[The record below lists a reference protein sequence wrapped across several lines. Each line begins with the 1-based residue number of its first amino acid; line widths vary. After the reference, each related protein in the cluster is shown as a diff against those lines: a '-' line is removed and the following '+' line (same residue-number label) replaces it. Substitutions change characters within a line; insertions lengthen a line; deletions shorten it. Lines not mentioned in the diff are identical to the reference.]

1 MTELQI
7 VKHDNWFRDFVIDMG
22 RRGPTHLRDMAQHC
36 PINNRDNVFCWLNQY
51 HTQTHYKPYNEID
64 KTKSFTYIIS
74 IDGCDEDTLEE
85 LMYYGREMLLQDL
98 VRSPLSD
105 QAKDDLIN
113 NNHSSL
119 VIENTAEGHASFKL
133 FNAIHVLVALLGIP
147 YKKVLYTNSTSNIEE
162 CYDKY
167 LIERPYALIE
177 RINVFGSGEWDEQVP
192 QLMLQDVYELEQQDD
207 VCEWGNPLPE
217 EQTQRMSVDPICTSY
232 LSGIQPDFHKPHL
245 FMFKHMNAKRGHR
258 TAFLCE
264 LESRG
269 LLAKNMFSTPNDWP
283 STFAGGEEYL
293 RKTFWNKNQTLY
305 YHDYMEKL
313 EAIKP
318 KIPTFIDRE
327 HNMLDFDP
335 NTNFS
340 SDQQMY
346 FNARRNCDIE
356 IIGESEFDGSR
367 FITEKFFKAVIFKQ
381 PFIMLAT
388 AGSLEEIRQFMGYR
402 TFAPYINEG
411 YDGNDDTKQR
421 IDMIAEEVERLT
433 SLKKDPEK
441 WREWNEGIRH
451 IVAYNYNNYVNNLRK
466 LSEIDTFQTKISR
479 KGGLQK
485 AHDEMVNR

>member
-1 MTELQI
+1 MTQLQI

-36 PINNRDNVFCWLNQY
+36 PVNNKDNVFCWLNSY
-51 HTQTHYKPYNEID
+51 YRQTHYKPYEEID
-64 KTKSFTYIIS
+64 KTKPFTYIIS

-98 VRSPLSD
+98 VRSPISE
-105 QAKDDLIN
+105 QAHDDLN
-113 NNHSSL
+113 NNSQASL
-119 VIENTAEGHASFKL
+119 VIENTAEGHASFEL
-133 FNAIHVLVALLGIP
+133 FNSIHVLVALLDIP
-147 YKKVLYTNSTSNIEE
+147 YNKVLYTNSTSNIDE
-162 CYDKY
+162 CYDQY
-167 LIERPYALIE
+167 LLERPFALIE
-177 RINVFGSGEWDEQVP
+177 RINVFGSGEWDEQVC
-192 QLMLQDVYELEQQDD
+192 QLMLQDNYQLEQQDD
-207 VCEWGNPLPE
+207 VCEWANPLPE
-217 EQTQRMSVDPICTSY
+217 EQTKIMSVDPICTSF
-232 LSGIQPDFHKPHL
+232 LSGITPDLYKPHL

-264 LESRG
+264 LHSRG
-269 LLAKNMFSTPNDWP
+269 LLDKNMFSTPNDWF
-283 STFAGGEEYL
+283 STFASAEEYF
-293 RKTFWNKNQTLY
+293 RKWFWDRRQFEY
-305 YHDYMEKL
+305 YYEYMEKL
-313 EAIKP
+313 NNLKP
-318 KIPTFIDRE
+318 KVPTFIDRD

-356 IIGESEFDGSR
+356 IIGESEFNGSR

-381 PFIMLAT
+381 PFIILGT
-388 AGSLEEIRQFMGYR
+388 AGCLEEIRQFMGYR

-421 IDMIAEEVERLT
+421 IEMIAEEIERLT
-433 SLKKDPEK
+433 TLKKDPEK

-451 IVAYNYNNYVNNLRK
+451 IVAFNYNNYVNNLRK
-466 LSEIDTFQTKISR
+466 LAEIDTFQRKISR

>member
-1 MTELQI
+1 
-7 VKHDNWFRDFVIDMG
+7 
-22 RRGPTHLRDMAQHC
+22 
-36 PINNRDNVFCWLNQY
+36 
-51 HTQTHYKPYNEID
+51 
-64 KTKSFTYIIS
+64 
-74 IDGCDEDTLEE
+74 
-85 LMYYGREMLLQDL
+85 MLLQNL
-98 VRSPLSD
+98 VRPPLSK
-105 QAKDDLIN
+105 QAQDDLN
-113 NNHSSL
+113 NNSQASL
-119 VIENTAEGHASFKL
+119 VIENSAEGHASFEL
-133 FNAIHVLVALLGIP
+133 FNSIHVLVALLDIP
-147 YKKVLYTNSTSNIEE
+147 YNKVLYTNSTKNIDE

-167 LIERPYALIE
+167 LLERPYALIE
-177 RINVFGSGEWDEQVP
+177 RINVFGSGEWDEQVC
-192 QLMLQDVYELEQQDD
+192 QLMLQDNYQLEQQDD
-207 VCEWGNPLPE
+207 VCEWANPLPE
-217 EQTQRMSVDPICTSY
+217 EQTRRMSVDPISTSF
-232 LSGIQPDFHKPHL
+232 LSSIEPDLYKPHL

-264 LESRG
+264 LNSRG
-269 LLAKNMFSTPNDWP
+269 LLDKNMFSTPNDWP
-283 STFAGGEEYL
+283 STFAGAEEYL
-293 RKTFWNKNQTLY
+293 RKWFWDARQFQY
-305 YHDYMEKL
+305 YHEYIEKL
-313 EAIKP
+313 ENFKP
-318 KIPTFIDRE
+318 KVPTFIDRE

-356 IIGESEFDGSR
+356 IIGESEFNGSR

-381 PFIMLAT
+381 PFIILGT
-388 AGSLEEIRQFMGYR
+388 AGCLEEIRRFMGYR

-433 SLKKDPEK
+433 ALKKDPEK

-466 LSEIDTFQTKISR
+466 LSEIDTFQLKISR

>member
-1 MTELQI
+1 MYKRQ
-7 VKHDNWFRDFVIDMG
+7 DNWFRDFVIDMG

-36 PINNRDNVFCWLNQY
+36 PQNNNDNVFCWLNKY
-51 HTQTHYKPYNEID
+51 HTQKHFKPYEDID
-64 KTKSFTYIIS
+64 KTKPFTYIIS
-74 IDGCDEDTLEE
+74 IDGCDEDTLAE
-85 LMYYGREMLLQDL
+85 LMYYGREMLLQNL
-98 VRSPLSD
+98 VRPPLSK
-105 QAKDDLIN
+105 QAQDDLN
-113 NNHSSL
+113 NNSQASL
-119 VIENTAEGHASFKL
+119 VIENSAEGHASFEL
-133 FNAIHVLVALLGIP
+133 FNSIHVLVALLDIP
-147 YKKVLYTNSTSNIEE
+147 YNKVLYTNSTKNIDE

-167 LIERPYALIE
+167 LLERPYALIE
-177 RINVFGSGEWDEQVP
+177 RINVFGSGEWDEQVC
-192 QLMLQDVYELEQQDD
+192 QLMLQDNYQLEQQDD
-207 VCEWGNPLPE
+207 VCEWANPLPE
-217 EQTQRMSVDPICTSY
+217 EQTRRMSVDPISTSF
-232 LSGIQPDFHKPHL
+232 LSSIEPDLYKPHL

-264 LESRG
+264 LNSRG
-269 LLAKNMFSTPNDWP
+269 LLDKNMFSTPNDWP
-283 STFAGGEEYL
+283 STFAGAEEYL
-293 RKTFWNKNQTLY
+293 RKWFWDARQFQY
-305 YHDYMEKL
+305 YHEYIEKL
-313 EAIKP
+313 ENFKP
-318 KIPTFIDRE
+318 KVPTFIDRE

-356 IIGESEFDGSR
+356 IIGESEFNGSR

-381 PFIMLAT
+381 PFIILGT
-388 AGSLEEIRQFMGYR
+388 AGCLEEIRRFMGYR

-433 SLKKDPEK
+433 ALKKDPEK

-466 LSEIDTFQTKISR
+466 LSEIDTFQLKISR

>member
-1 MTELQI
+1 MTQLQI
-7 VKHDNWFRDFVIDMG
+7 VQHDNWFRDFVIDMG

-36 PINNRDNVFCWLNQY
+36 PQNNNDNVFCWLNKY
-51 HTQTHYKPYNEID
+51 HTQKHFKPYEDID
-64 KTKSFTYIIS
+64 KTKPFTYIIS
-74 IDGCDEDTLEE
+74 IDGCDEDTLAE
-85 LMYYGREMLLQDL
+85 LMYYGREMLLQNL
-98 VRSPLSD
+98 VRPPLRK
-105 QAKDDLIN
+105 QAQDDLN
-113 NNHSSL
+113 NNSQASL
-119 VIENTAEGHASFKL
+119 VIENSAEGHASFEL
-133 FNAIHVLVALLGIP
+133 FNSIHVLVALLDIP
-147 YKKVLYTNSTSNIEE
+147 YNKVLYTNSTKNIDE

-167 LIERPYALIE
+167 LLERPYALIE
-177 RINVFGSGEWDEQVP
+177 RINVFGSGEWDEQVC
-192 QLMLQDVYELEQQDD
+192 QLMLQDNYQLEQQDD
-207 VCEWGNPLPE
+207 VCEWANPLPE
-217 EQTQRMSVDPICTSY
+217 EQTRRMSVDPISTSF
-232 LSGIQPDFHKPHL
+232 LSSIEPDLYKPHL

-264 LESRG
+264 LNSRG
-269 LLAKNMFSTPNDWP
+269 LLDKNMFSTPNDWP
-283 STFAGGEEYL
+283 STFAGAEEYL
-293 RKTFWNKNQTLY
+293 RKWFWDARQFQY
-305 YHDYMEKL
+305 YHEYIEKL
-313 EAIKP
+313 ENFKP
-318 KIPTFIDRE
+318 KVPTFIDRE

-356 IIGESEFDGSR
+356 IIGESEFNGSR

-381 PFIMLAT
+381 PFIILGT
-388 AGSLEEIRQFMGYR
+388 AGCLEEIRRFMGYR

-433 SLKKDPEK
+433 ALKKDPEK

-466 LSEIDTFQTKISR
+466 LSEIDTFQLKISR

>member
-1 MTELQI
+1 MTQLQI
-7 VKHDNWFRDFVIDMG
+7 VQHDNWFRDFVIDMG

-36 PINNRDNVFCWLNQY
+36 PQNNNDNVFCWLNKY
-51 HTQTHYKPYNEID
+51 HTQKHFKPYEDID
-64 KTKSFTYIIS
+64 KTKPFTYIIS
-74 IDGCDEDTLEE
+74 IDGCDEDTLAE
-85 LMYYGREMLLQDL
+85 LMYYGREMLLQNL
-98 VRSPLSD
+98 VRPPLSK
-105 QAKDDLIN
+105 QAQDDLN
-113 NNHSSL
+113 NNSQASL
-119 VIENTAEGHASFKL
+119 VIENSAEGHASFEL
-133 FNAIHVLVALLGIP
+133 FNSIHVLVALLDIP
-147 YKKVLYTNSTSNIEE
+147 YNKVLYTNSTKNIDE

-167 LIERPYALIE
+167 LLERPYALIE
-177 RINVFGSGEWDEQVP
+177 RINVFGSGEWDEQVC
-192 QLMLQDVYELEQQDD
+192 QLMLQDNYQLEQQDD
-207 VCEWGNPLPE
+207 VCEWANPLPE
-217 EQTQRMSVDPICTSY
+217 EQTRRMSVDPISTSF
-232 LSGIQPDFHKPHL
+232 LSSIEPDLYKPHL

-264 LESRG
+264 LNSRG
-269 LLAKNMFSTPNDWP
+269 LLDKNMFSTPNDWP
-283 STFAGGEEYL
+283 STFAGAEEYL
-293 RKTFWNKNQTLY
+293 RKWFWDARQFQY
-305 YHDYMEKL
+305 YHEYIEKL
-313 EAIKP
+313 ENFKP
-318 KIPTFIDRE
+318 KVPTFIDRE

-356 IIGESEFDGSR
+356 IIGESEFNGSR

-381 PFIMLAT
+381 PFIILGT
-388 AGSLEEIRQFMGYR
+388 AGCLEEIRRFMGYR

-433 SLKKDPEK
+433 ALKKDPEK

-466 LSEIDTFQTKISR
+466 LSEIDTFQLKISR

>member
-1 MTELQI
+1 MTQLQI
-7 VKHDNWFRDFVIDMG
+7 VQHDNWFRDFVIDMG

-36 PINNRDNVFCWLNQY
+36 PQNNNDNVFCWLNKY
-51 HTQTHYKPYNEID
+51 HTQKHFKPYEDID
-64 KTKSFTYIIS
+64 KTKPFTYIIS
-74 IDGCDEDTLEE
+74 IDGCDEDTLAE
-85 LMYYGREMLLQDL
+85 LMYYGREMLLQNL
-98 VRSPLSD
+98 VRPPLSK
-105 QAKDDLIN
+105 QAQDDLN
-113 NNHSSL
+113 NNSQASL
-119 VIENTAEGHASFKL
+119 VIENSAEGHASFEL
-133 FNAIHVLVALLGIP
+133 FNSIHVLVALLDIP
-147 YKKVLYTNSTSNIEE
+147 YNKVLYTNSTKNIDE

-167 LIERPYALIE
+167 LLERPYALIE
-177 RINVFGSGEWDEQVP
+177 RINVFGSGEWDEQVC
-192 QLMLQDVYELEQQDD
+192 QLMLQDNYQLEQQDD
-207 VCEWGNPLPE
+207 VCEWANPLPE
-217 EQTQRMSVDPICTSY
+217 EQTRRMSVDPISTSF
-232 LSGIQPDFHKPHL
+232 LSSIEPDLYKPHL

-264 LESRG
+264 LNSRG
-269 LLAKNMFSTPNDWP
+269 LLDKNMFSTPNDWP
-283 STFAGGEEYL
+283 STFAGAEEYL
-293 RKTFWNKNQTLY
+293 RKWFWDARQFQY
-305 YHDYMEKL
+305 YHEYIEKL
-313 EAIKP
+313 ENFKP
-318 KIPTFIDRE
+318 KVPTFIDRE

-356 IIGESEFDGSR
+356 IIGESEFNGSR
-367 FITEKFFKAVIFKQ
+367 FITEKFFRAVIFKQ
-381 PFIMLAT
+381 PFIILGT
-388 AGSLEEIRQFMGYR
+388 AGCLEEIRRFMGYR

-433 SLKKDPEK
+433 ALKKDPEK

-466 LSEIDTFQTKISR
+466 LSEIDTFQLKISR

>member
-1 MTELQI
+1 LLDI
-7 VKHDNWFRDFVIDMG
+7 
-22 RRGPTHLRDMAQHC
+22 
-36 PINNRDNVFCWLNQY
+36 
-51 HTQTHYKPYNEID
+51 PYN
-64 KTKSFTYIIS
+64 
-74 IDGCDEDTLEE
+74 
-85 LMYYGREMLLQDL
+85 
-98 VRSPLSD
+98 
-105 QAKDDLIN
+105 
-113 NNHSSL
+113 
-119 VIENTAEGHASFKL
+119 
-133 FNAIHVLVALLGIP
+133 
-147 YKKVLYTNSTSNIEE
+147 KVLYTNSTKNIDE

-167 LIERPYALIE
+167 LLERPYALIE
-177 RINVFGSGEWDEQVP
+177 RINVFGSGEWDEQVC
-192 QLMLQDVYELEQQDD
+192 QLMLQDNYQLEQQDD
-207 VCEWGNPLPE
+207 VCEWANPLPE
-217 EQTQRMSVDPICTSY
+217 EQTRRMSVDPISTSF
-232 LSGIQPDFHKPHL
+232 LSSIEPDLYKPHL

-264 LESRG
+264 LNSRG
-269 LLAKNMFSTPNDWP
+269 LLDKNMFSTPNDWP
-283 STFAGGEEYL
+283 STFAGAEEYL
-293 RKTFWNKNQTLY
+293 RKWFWDARQFQY
-305 YHDYMEKL
+305 YHEYIEKL
-313 EAIKP
+313 ENFKP
-318 KIPTFIDRE
+318 KVPTFIDRE

-356 IIGESEFDGSR
+356 IIGESEFNGSR

-381 PFIMLAT
+381 PFIILGT
-388 AGSLEEIRQFMGYR
+388 AGCLEEIRRFMGYR

-433 SLKKDPEK
+433 ALKKDPEK

-466 LSEIDTFQTKISR
+466 LSEIDTFQLKISR